1 MRKIILLGLLL
12 FSSYTSNGQV
22 LISLLL
28 GDKLNSGQV
37 EFGLDGG
44 VNFAS
49 LRGLDNSE
57 ASSRFN
63 LGFYFDIKMKNDWM
77 FHTGVI
83 VKSTMGAAKIEP
95 YLLNDPDLDS
105 AFENGEVTRSFQ
117 YFNVPFMMKKKLPK
131 NFFAEA
137 GIQLGLLY
145 KAYDEFTT
153 NVKEDKD
160 LEYKISVKDN
170 YHPLDA
176 GLIAGFG
183 YRLMG
188 GNGMNIGLRYYYGL
202 VDIEISDA
210 TSNVYN
216 QSFYITVGIPIGAG
230 KAKENAKNK
239 NSSIQ

>member
-1 MRKIILLGLLL
+1 MKKILVLGFLLL
-12 FSSYTSNGQV
+12 SSYNVNGQV

-28 GDKLNSGQV
+28 GDKLNTGKV

-49 LRGLDNSE
+49 LRGLEDSN
-57 ASSRFN
+57 ASARFN
-63 LGFYFDIKMKNDWM
+63 IGFYFDIKLKNEWL

-83 VKSTMGAAKIEP
+83 VKSTMGAAKIPP
-95 YLLNDPDLDS
+95 YLLNNPDLDS

-117 YFNVPFMMKKKLPK
+117 YFNVPFMIKRKLPK
-131 NFFAEA
+131 HFYVEG

-145 KAYDEFTT
+145 KAEDEFTT

-160 LEYKISVKDN
+160 LEYKISIKDN

-176 GLIAGFG
+176 GLIAGLG

-188 GNGMNIGLRYYYGL
+188 GNGMNLGVRYYYGL
-202 VDIEISDA
+202 IDIEVPDNN
-210 TSNVYN
+210 SNVYN

-230 KAKENAKNK
+230 KAKQKAANHN
-239 NSSIQ
+239 NIVQ

>member
-1 MRKIILLGLLL
+1 MKKLLALGFLLL
-12 FSSYTSNGQV
+12 SSYSVNGQV

-28 GDKLNSGQV
+28 GDKLNNGKV

-49 LRGLDNSE
+49 LRGLEDSN
-57 ASSRFN
+57 ASARFN
-63 LGFYFDIKMKNDWM
+63 LGFYFDIKLKNDWL

-83 VKSTMGAAKIEP
+83 VKSTMGAAELKP
-95 YLLNDPDLDS
+95 YILNNPDLDS
-105 AFENGEVTRSFQ
+105 AFENGEVTRSLQ
-117 YFNVPFMMKKKLPK
+117 YFNVPFMIKRKLPK
-131 NFFAEA
+131 NFYAEG

-153 NVKEDKD
+153 DVKEDKD

-176 GLIAGFG
+176 GLIAGLG

-188 GNGMNIGLRYYYGL
+188 GNGMNLGVRYYYGL
-202 VDIEISDA
+202 IDIEVPDSN
-210 TSNVYN
+210 SNVYN
-216 QSFYITVGIPIGAG
+216 QSFYVTVGIPIGAG
-230 KAKENAKNK
+230 KAKQKAASQNNTV
-239 NSSIQ
+239 Q